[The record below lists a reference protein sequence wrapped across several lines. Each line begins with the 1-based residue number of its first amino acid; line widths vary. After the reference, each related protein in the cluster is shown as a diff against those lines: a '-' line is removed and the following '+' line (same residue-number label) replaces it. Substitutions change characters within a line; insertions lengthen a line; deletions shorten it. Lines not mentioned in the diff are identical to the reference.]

1 MGGTTRT
8 GTNIAEHFTRGER
21 IINSFVD
28 RGRRLIERG
37 PTPRTPTMKKA
48 SLKTRRPCNSI
59 ENVSMSS
66 TRCPCARA
74 SQERRENRNVT
85 KENRNSLEREK
96 EKEERQSPL
105 VVHFFLDTF
114 SRCTI
119 KISIAKR
126 RYHIPPARIERYA
139 MENKQMESPSQSHR
153 GVSRRLHRQLFVYS

>member
-28 RGRRLIERG
+28 RGRRLIERE
-37 PTPRTPTMKKA
+37 PTPTMKKA

-85 KENRNSLEREK
+85 KENRNSLGREK
-96 EKEERQSPL
+96 EKEEGQSPL

-139 MENKQMESPSQSHR
+139 MENKQMQSPSQSHR

>member
-28 RGRRLIERG
+28 RGRRLIERE
-37 PTPRTPTMKKA
+37 PTPTMKKA

-85 KENRNSLEREK
+85 KENRNSLGREK
-96 EKEERQSPL
+96 EKEEGQSPL

-126 RYHIPPARIERYA
+126 RYHIPPARVERYA

-153 GVSRRLHRQLFVYS
+153 GVSRRLQLFVYS